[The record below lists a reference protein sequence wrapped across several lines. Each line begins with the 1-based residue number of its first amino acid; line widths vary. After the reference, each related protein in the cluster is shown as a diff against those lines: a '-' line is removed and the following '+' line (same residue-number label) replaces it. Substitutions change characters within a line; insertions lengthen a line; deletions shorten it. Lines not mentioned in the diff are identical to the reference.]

1 MDRMMLEKRK
11 IVEEGEVERII
22 EDEFPKKLDDS
33 GCFLLPFKVNGT
45 TPLNALSDTRD
56 SLSVMPYKL
65 YKLIGLGKAIS
76 ANVDLVM
83 VDNYRMSPFWTYGV
97 IIDNGRVTMVI
108 DDNVVKHVNHA
119 KQKGKDVDDEGSDE
133 ED

>member
-1 MDRMMLEKRK
+1 MFSVDQEIGFGTKCTYYYKILDEVAMDRMMLEKRK

-33 GCFLLPFKVNGT
+33 GCFLVTIQN
-45 TPLNALSDTRD
+45 
-56 SLSVMPYKL
+56 
-65 YKLIGLGKAIS
+65 
-76 ANVDLVM
+76 
-83 VDNYRMSPFWTYGV
+83 
-97 IIDNGRVTMVI
+97 NGRVTMVI

-119 KQKGKDVDDEGSDE
+119 KKKGKDVDDEGSDE